1 MHWVL
6 YANITE
12 SYYETLLFI
21 LHKQMQH
28 VDCQLLVWYYSE
40 LFIWFCYCSY
50 LNSNDIVF
58 QKLNFIMKWV
68 SGATSCVTF
77 WSAVA
82 ITDIFISVWYS
93 WCKWQDQH
101 ECSVTQKLPE
111 LFLKSV
117 LVNDQCDAQILFYVF
132 ISIYNSLHVSN
143 TSCSSSGER
152 NCINTATGNS
162 HSENLWVI

>member
-12 SYYETLLFI
+12 SYYETLLFV
-21 LHKQMQH
+21 LHRQMQH
-28 VDCQLLVWYYSE
+28 DDCQLLVWYYSE

-58 QKLNFIMKWV
+58 QKLNFIMRWV

-82 ITDIFISVWYS
+82 ITDIFIGIWYS
-93 WCKWQDQH
+93 WCEWQNQH
-101 ECSVTQKLPE
+101 ECSVTQKLPK
-111 LFLKSV
+111 LFLKSM
-117 LVNDQCDAQILFYVF
+117 LPHTRHDMLENFILLPRGYQFLFPQGYSTQSMRLENMWSY
-132 ISIYNSLHVSN
+132 ISTPHMSSYHSN
-143 TSCSSSGER
+143 
-152 NCINTATGNS
+152 
-162 HSENLWVI
+162 